1 MTVHLSVSSL
11 TAGYHK
17 KDVLHGLKLSVPQGQ
32 IVSLI
37 GPNGAG
43 KSTFLLSL
51 MGLLRSSGSIEF
63 EGEEISGLPTEERVR
78 MGMNLV
84 SEKRDLFSALSVE
97 DNLVLGSY
105 ARNRADRSRSLEE
118 VFSLF
123 PRLKE
128 RRRQE
133 ALTLSGGERQMLAM
147 GRALMAKPKLLLLD
161 EPSLGLAPL
170 IVRDIFTIIQR
181 LQQDGISILLVEQ
194 NARAALEIARW
205 GYVLEL
211 GSFVLEGSA
220 AELAQDSRVLASY
233 LGSPDIGSA
242 RYAEDGRN
250 VAEQA
255 S

>member
-1 MTVHLSVSSL
+1 MTVHLSVSSI
-11 TAGYHK
+11 TAGYQK
-17 KDVLHGLKLSVPQGQ
+17 KDVLHELRLSVLRGQ

-51 MGLLRSSGSIEF
+51 MGLVRSSGSIRY

-78 MGMNLV
+78 MGMSLV

-97 DNLVLGSY
+97 DNLILGSY
-105 ARNRADRSRSLEE
+105 ARNRADRSHSLDE

-181 LQQDGISILLVEQ
+181 LQQAGISILLVEQ
-194 NARAALEIARW
+194 NARAALEIASW

-211 GSFVLEGSA
+211 GSFVLVGSA
-220 AELAQDSRVLASY
+220 AALAQDPRVLASY
-233 LGSPDIGSA
+233 LGSADIGSA
-242 RYAEDGRN
+242 HYADEGRN
-250 VAEQA
+250 ISERVV
-255 S
+255 